1 MLIQTYDSYPEISAV
16 GRMKATMHMC
26 DGQSSVYKKRKLS
39 IVMGQN
45 LSCLFPGT
53 FHIILYEHE
62 QEGKGD
68 MCENEI
74 MSDLYPDGCSNPL

>member
-1 MLIQTYDSYPEISAV
+1 MYVNTGLKLLSRNLSCWKDE
-16 GRMKATMHMC
+16 GNKAYIC
-26 DGQSSVYKKRKLS
+26 DGQLSVYKKRKLS

-62 QEGKGD
+62 QEDKGV
-68 MCENEI
+68 MCEN
-74 MSDLYPDGCSNPL
+74 